1 MAYME
6 SAFTHIWGRPSKA
19 FDNIFEK
26 QNNLKICA
34 KDFWKYDILG
44 RPYTSGVLST
54 QRCRQIDVL
63 QRRHRY
69 DANSGQ
75 RKLCQK

>member
-1 MAYME
+1 ME
-6 SAFTHIWGRPSKA
+6 SAFTYNLGRPSKA
-19 FDNIFEK
+19 FDNVDHIFEK

-34 KDFWKYDILG
+34 KDFWKFDILG
-44 RPYTSGVLST
+44 RPYTSVVLST

-69 DANSGQ
+69 DAN
-75 RKLCQK
+75 